1 MGIRTYKSH
10 DQTLIDFF
18 LQIIKI
24 LRMIKEM
31 FYKKV
36 TNN

>member
-10 DQTLIDFF
+10 DQTLIDFL

-24 LRMIKEM
+24 LKIIKDM
-31 FYKKV
+31 FY
-36 TNN
+36 